1 MSTEDSGYKK
11 ESMKYSKVVA
21 NIPEGLLKEFDA
33 VCDGRYYSRAEG
45 IKEAMREFITNSL
58 VEDSVSTSKNKI
70 PIKHGFE
77 GIVDL
82 VAGLATDPRLQELR
96 EKRKSDSKLGKK
108 SKKE

>member
-1 MSTEDSGYKK
+1 MPSEESNYKK

-45 IKEAMREFITNSL
+45 IKEAMREFIANSL
-58 VEDSVSTSKNKI
+58 TEDSVSQSINKI
-70 PIKHGFE
+70 PIKQGVE

-82 VAGLATDPRLQELR
+82 VAGLASDPRIQKLR
-96 EKRKSDSKLGKK
+96 EQRRSERQSRKTN
-108 SKKE
+108 